1 MSKSVFSYGV
11 CYVGSKNKICKWL
24 TDLLPAGERFIDL
37 FGGGGAATHAA
48 VLSGKYKEVVYSDI
62 NPFIVKLL
70 QKAVNG
76 DYDYERFTPHWVDR
90 DLFMQSKDDI
100 NADPYIKYAFSFG
113 AGGNT
118 YLGTGEAL
126 ARERAFHNWCVR
138 GEIDDWLAQYF
149 NQADLA
155 FDNPD
160 FDERRYFL
168 RSKFNQILPRNGGGS
183 FSARTLCFLA
193 RVQRFGRDC
202 RGRVSISCHG
212 YEDYKYRDGDVVYC
226 DIPYINTS
234 GSKKYVCGFDHEAFY
249 SWARKLPCFISEYTM
264 PSDFKQVACI
274 QKTSSLGTNNNCVS
288 VEVLYKSPYIKL
300 INPRQLLLEDW
311 YEDYR
316 LSQKNQ
322 IQAQA

>member
-76 DYDYERFTPHWVDR
+76 DYEYDRFTPYWCDR
-90 DLFMQSKDDI
+90 ELFMKSKNDI

-126 ARERAFHNWCVR
+126 ARERAGHNWCVR
-138 GEIDDWLAQYF
+138 GELMIGSR
-149 NQADLA
+149 NIST
-155 FDNPD
+155 NPS
-160 FDERRYFL
+160 FL
-168 RSKFNQILPRNGGGS
+168 LI
-183 FSARTLCFLA
+183 
-193 RVQRFGRDC
+193 
-202 RGRVSISCHG
+202 
-212 YEDYKYRDGDVVYC
+212 
-226 DIPYINTS
+226 IPIITS
-234 GSKKYVCGFDHEAFY
+234 GVIILE
-249 SWARKLPCFISEYTM
+249 
-264 PSDFKQVACI
+264 
-274 QKTSSLGTNNNCVS
+274 TNTGKN
-288 VEVLYKSPYIKL
+288 LTIHL
-300 INPRQLLLEDW
+300 ALE
-311 YEDYR
+311 R
-316 LSQKNQ
+316 FVF
-322 IQAQA
+322 